1 MRTVHHILLA
11 AVTLLL
17 LAIPV
22 LAHHSFSSEFDANK
36 KISIDGVISKVE
48 LINPHGYVHVDVKDP
63 KTGKVTTW
71 LFETH
76 GPGQLRRMGLTRDVV
91 GSTRLSMDMLPKT
104 EAALLGEP
112 STSLMTGAPSGPIV
126 PRRSRNEAPSRDE
139 ITPAWKGTG
148 SITITECNL
157 SSLST
162 VLRNYGRVI
171 FPSSQRRARSASAI
185 AQSRNTRS
193 ASAIARSRN
202 TRSAS
207 AIARSRKSDQTGE

>member
-1 MRTVHHILLA
+1 MSKVHCVLLA
-11 AVTLLL
+11 SVGLLV

-91 GSTRLSMDMLPKT
+91 GQHAVVDGYAAKDGSSFAWGTKYVFDDGRTILTYSP
-104 EAALLGEP
+104 EA
-112 STSLMTGAPSGPIV
+112 
-126 PRRSRNEAPSRDE
+126 
-139 ITPAWKGTG
+139 K
-148 SITITECNL
+148 
-157 SSLST
+157 
-162 VLRNYGRVI
+162 
-171 FPSSQRRARSASAI
+171 
-185 AQSRNTRS
+185 
-193 ASAIARSRN
+193 
-202 TRSAS
+202 
-207 AIARSRKSDQTGE
+207 

>member
-76 GPGQLRRMGLTRDVV
+76 GPGQLRRMGLTRDIVGQHAVV
-91 GSTRLSMDMLPKT
+91 DRKSTRL
-104 EAALLGEP
+104 
-112 STSLMTGAPSGPIV
+112 
-126 PRRSRNEAPSRDE
+126 N
-139 ITPAWKGTG
+139 
-148 SITITECNL
+148 
-157 SSLST
+157 SSH
-162 VLRNYGRVI
+162 VA
-171 FPSSQRRARSASAI
+171 SSYAVCCYKDNR
-185 AQSRNTRS
+185 
-193 ASAIARSRN
+193 
-202 TRSAS
+202 
-207 AIARSRKSDQTGE
+207 

>member
-63 KTGKVTTW
+63 KTGKITTW

-76 GPGQLRRMGLTRDVV
+76 GPGQLSRMGLTRDIVGQHAVV
-91 GSTRLSMDMLPKT
+91 DGYAAKDGSSFAWGTKYVFDDGRTILTYSP
-104 EAALLGEP
+104 EA
-112 STSLMTGAPSGPIV
+112 
-126 PRRSRNEAPSRDE
+126 
-139 ITPAWKGTG
+139 K
-148 SITITECNL
+148 
-157 SSLST
+157 
-162 VLRNYGRVI
+162 
-171 FPSSQRRARSASAI
+171 
-185 AQSRNTRS
+185 
-193 ASAIARSRN
+193 
-202 TRSAS
+202 
-207 AIARSRKSDQTGE
+207 

>member
-1 MRTVHHILLA
+1 MRMVHHILLA

-76 GPGQLRRMGLTRDVV
+76 GPGQLRRMGLTRDIVGQHAVV
-91 GSTRLSMDMLPKT
+91 DGYAAKDGSSFAWGTKYVFDDGRTILTYSP
-104 EAALLGEP
+104 EA
-112 STSLMTGAPSGPIV
+112 
-126 PRRSRNEAPSRDE
+126 
-139 ITPAWKGTG
+139 K
-148 SITITECNL
+148 
-157 SSLST
+157 
-162 VLRNYGRVI
+162 
-171 FPSSQRRARSASAI
+171 
-185 AQSRNTRS
+185 
-193 ASAIARSRN
+193 
-202 TRSAS
+202 
-207 AIARSRKSDQTGE
+207 